1 MISEIPNFKGLRV
14 LVVGDVMLDY
24 YWSGTTTRVS
34 PEAPVPIVKVS
45 KKEGRAGGAGNV
57 ALNIASLAANVTL
70 LGIVG
75 DDKEAKELQGLLEK
89 KQVKCDFITSP
100 DIPTACKLRVV
111 AQHQQLIRL
120 DFEEPLI
127 EFDYEQ
133 LREHYQTALAN
144 ADVVIFSDY
153 DKGVL
158 AHIPELLT
166 LANAQGVNSFV
177 DPKGTD
183 FSRYQGATLITPN
196 RSEFQAVVGDCP
208 DNEQIVSKGQAL
220 LEQYNIEALLVTLSE
235 HGMALIKQSEAY
247 FLPTHARE
255 VFDVTGAGD
264 TVIASMA
271 LGVASGLGL
280 QHAMHLAN
288 MAAGIVVGKFG
299 TSTVS
304 TQELHRTLHG
314 DKEDIFGVVSEDELK
329 KVIEFAQNSGERVV
343 MTNGCF
349 DILHAGHVAYLEQAK
364 LLGDRLVVAIN
375 SDESVRELKGDSR
388 PINKVDDRMTIIA
401 ALGCVD
407 WVIPFYEQTPE
418 RIYNKFLPNVLVKG
432 GDYKPEDVVGGG
444 AVIKAGGKVQILD
457 FVDGKSTTNTI
468 ERIKTQ

>member
-1 MISEIPNFKGLRV
+1 MISEIPHFKSLNI

-24 YWSGTTTRVS
+24 YWSGSTTRVS

-45 KKEGRAGGAGNV
+45 KKERRAGGAGNV

-75 DDKEAKELQGLLEK
+75 NDDEANELKELLSQKGVL
-89 KQVKCDFITSP
+89 CDFLKSNNR
-100 DIPTACKLRVV
+100 PTTCKLRIV

-127 EFDYEQ
+127 DFNYAE
-133 LREHYQTALAN
+133 LLEHYQKALDS

-158 AHIPELLT
+158 AHIPELLE
-166 LANAQGVNSFV
+166 LANACGVKSLV
-177 DPKGTD
+177 DPKGSD
-183 FSRYQGATLITPN
+183 FSRYSCSTLITPN
-196 RSEFQAVVGDCP
+196 YSEFQAVVGVCH
-208 DNEQIVSKGQAL
+208 DNEQIISKGQAL
-220 LEQYNIEALLVTLSE
+220 LKQHNIEALLVTLSE
-235 HGMALIKQSEAY
+235 HGMALIKKSEAY

-304 TQELHRTLHG
+304 SQELNRALHG
-314 DKEDIFGVVSEDELK
+314 DKENISGVVSEEELES
-329 KVIEFAQNSGERVV
+329 VIVFAQESGEKVV

-349 DILHAGHVAYLEQAK
+349 DILHAGHVAYLEQAR

-375 SDESVRELKGDSR
+375 SDESVRQLKGVSR
-388 PINKVDDRMTIIA
+388 PINKIEDRMTIIA

-407 WVIPFYEQTPE
+407 WVVPFYEETPE
-418 RIYNKFLPNVLVKG
+418 RIYNKFLPDVLVKG
-432 GDYKPEDVVGGG
+432 GDYNPEEVIGSES
-444 AVIKAGGKVQILD
+444 VIKAGGKVQILD
-457 FVDGKSTTNTI
+457 FVDGKSTTTTI
-468 ERIKTQ
+468 ERIKNQ

>member
-1 MISEIPNFKGLRV
+1 MISEIPGFKGLNM
-14 LVVGDVMLDY
+14 LVVGDLMLDY
-24 YWSGTTTRVS
+24 YWSGQTTRVS
-34 PEAPVPIVKVS
+34 PEAPVPIVRVT
-45 KKEGRAGGAGNV
+45 KKEARAGGAGNV
-57 ALNIASLAANVTL
+57 ALNIASLAANVML

-75 DDKEAKELQGLLEK
+75 DDIEASELQGLLETK
-89 KQVKCDFITSP
+89 GVTCDFIKCNNV
-100 DIPTACKLRVV
+100 PTACKLRIV

-120 DFEEPLI
+120 DFEESLI
-127 EFDYEQ
+127 DFDYSE
-133 LREHYQTALAN
+133 LLTHYKAALAK

-153 DKGVL
+153 AKGVL
-158 AHIPELLT
+158 EHIPQLLE
-166 LANAQGVNSFV
+166 LANAQGVQSFV

-196 RSEFQAVVGDCP
+196 RSEFQAVVGPCEN
-208 DNEQIVSKGQAL
+208 NEQIISKGQAL
-220 LEQYNIEALLVTLSE
+220 LAQHNIEALLVTLSE
-235 HGMALIKQSEAY
+235 HGMALIKKSEAH

-304 TQELHRTLHG
+304 SHELNRALHG
-314 DKEDIFGVVSEDELK
+314 DKENISGVVSEDELK
-329 KVIEFAQNSGERVV
+329 KEIEFAQKSGEKVV

-349 DILHAGHVAYLEQAK
+349 DILHAGHVAYLEQAR

-375 SDESVRELKGDSR
+375 SDASVQQLKGPSR
-388 PINKVDDRMTIIA
+388 PINKLADRMTIIA

-407 WVIPFYEQTPE
+407 WVIPFFEETPE
-418 RIYNKFLPNVLVKG
+418 RIYSTFLPDILVKG
-432 GDYKPEDVVGGG
+432 GDYKPEEVVG
-444 AVIKAGGKVQILD
+444 AEAIINAGGKVQILD
-457 FVDGKSTTNTI
+457 FVDGKSTTTTI
-468 ERIKTQ
+468 ERIKNQ

>member
-1 MISEIPNFKGLRV
+1 MISDIPNFKGLNI

-24 YWSGTTTRVS
+24 YWSGETRRIS

-45 KKEGRAGGAGNV
+45 KKESRAGGAGNV
-57 ALNIASLAANVTL
+57 ALNIASLAAKVTL

-75 DDKEAKELQGLLEK
+75 QDKEANELQELLQQK
-89 KQVKCDFITSP
+89 GVQCNFLTSTNS
-100 DIPTACKLRVV
+100 PTACKLRIV
-111 AQHQQLIRL
+111 AQHQQLLRL
-120 DFEEPLI
+120 DFEEALI
-127 EFDYEQ
+127 DFNYAA
-133 LREHYQTALAN
+133 LLAHYQAALAN

-158 AHIPELLT
+158 EHIPQFLE
-166 LANAQGVNSFV
+166 LANARGVKSFV

-183 FSRYQGATLITPN
+183 FSRYRGATLITPN
-196 RSEFQAVVGDCP
+196 RSEFQAVVGLCH
-208 DNEQIVSKGQAL
+208 DNDQIISKGQAL
-220 LEQYNIEALLVTLSE
+220 LAQHNIDALLVTLSE
-235 HGMALIKQSEAY
+235 HGMALIKKSDAY

-271 LGVASGLGL
+271 LGVAAGLDL

-304 TQELHRTLHG
+304 SQELNRALHG
-314 DKEDIFGVVSEDELK
+314 DKANISGVVSEEELES
-329 KVIEFAQNSGERVV
+329 VLVLAQKSGEKVV

-364 LLGDRLVVAIN
+364 RLGDRLVVAIN
-375 SDESVRELKGDSR
+375 SDESVRQLKGDSR
-388 PINKVDDRMTIIA
+388 PINKIEDRMTIIA

-407 WVIPFYEQTPE
+407 WVIPFYEATPE
-418 RIYNKFLPNVLVKG
+418 RIYTKFLPDILVKG
-432 GDYKPEDVVGGG
+432 GDYKPEEVIGGA

-457 FVDGKSTTNTI
+457 FVDGKSTTTTI
-468 ERIKTQ
+468 ERIKNQ